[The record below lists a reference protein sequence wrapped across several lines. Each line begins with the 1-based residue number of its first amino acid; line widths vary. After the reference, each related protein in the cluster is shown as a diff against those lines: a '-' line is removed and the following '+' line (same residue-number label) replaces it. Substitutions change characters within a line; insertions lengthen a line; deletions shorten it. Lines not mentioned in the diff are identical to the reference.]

1 MLIPPTRCFKG
12 LIGRDVVCRLKNPTR
27 NIKRHNNLPPG
38 CFFLFSSCS
47 VRLLKSHRWGYPKE
61 ASVRYQF
68 PTVNSVITTAD
79 VVCITL
85 TINNK
90 KKKLRCFC
98 APSRNFYDLRHSEYF
113 KKWGIRGA
121 FGVLKKLLGYRK
133 QLEKDVFEC
142 KNSCLIGTYR
152 KHCSRASE
160 HR

>member
-90 KKKLRCFC
+90 KKNYVASVLRVEVFTT
-98 APSRNFYDLRHSEYF
+98 SGIQSTSKSEASGEHLESSKSF
-113 KKWGIRGA
+113 WA
-121 FGVLKKLLGYRK
+121 TENNWRK
-133 QLEKDVFEC
+133 TSLNAKTLV
-142 KNSCLIGTYR
+142 
-152 KHCSRASE
+152 
-160 HR
+160 